1 MLIVFGVFTLSHP
14 NISIIGL
21 EVDKIT
27 LSLSDVFCI
36 IIYNPCIVKIIP
48 SSLKTLFNSLTKLL
62 TDEKLDFDIITFEF
76 EVTTPDIRHT
86 VKILCFPN
94 TVLNVGN
101 RIEWSPIS
109 SPNLSDMGLE
119 ISFLCDRETVNFS
132 DA

>member
-1 MLIVFGVFTLSHP
+1 M
-14 NISIIGL
+14 
-21 EVDKIT
+21 
-27 LSLSDVFCI
+27 
-36 IIYNPCIVKIIP
+36 VKIIP

-62 TDEKLDFDIITFEF
+62 NYEKLDFDIITFEF

-109 SPNLSDMGLE
+109 SPNLSDMGFE
-119 ISFLCDRETVNFS
+119 ISFINVCLESGVRWGRRE
-132 DA
+132 DYDPQWWE